1 MDPVIRPVDGDK
13 RLAEIAQGGLTGL
26 SGVLLGHHDPHWA
39 PVQVDHLAVA
49 DLVLH
54 PTEGV
59 DAEGVAAGAP
69 LRLLGELDL
78 GDQVADGRIPAGKL
92 DAGGFTD
99 QTASDVSPD
108 EILRP

>member
-1 MDPVIRPVDGDK
+1 MDPVIRPVHRDK

-26 SGVLLGHHDPHWA
+26 SGVLLGHHDPHRA

-59 DAEGVAAGAP
+59 DTEGVAAGAP

-78 GDQVADGRIPAGKL
+78 GDQAARRRIPPGEL
-92 DAGGFTD
+92 DPGCFPDDA
-99 QTASDVSPD
+99 ASSVAPD
-108 EILRP
+108 EVLRP